1 MTKASLPNQTT
12 QMLIRTSYPGQPVQV
27 VEAPAHIALHFQ
39 TKAWALPFIEILQPV
54 IKPT

>member
-1 MTKASLPNQTT
+1 
-12 QMLIRTSYPGQPVQV
+12 MLIRTSYPGQPVQV